1 MFTADAHNDFLM
13 HDYQKEQRMK
23 RLPVC
28 DICGEPI
35 QDESYHVLFDNNVC
49 DSCLIDNIRFVED

>member
-1 MFTADAHNDFLM
+1 MFTSDAHRDFLM
-13 HDYQKEQRMK
+13 HDHMTVQRMK
-23 RLPVC
+23 RFPIC

-49 DSCLIDNIRFVED
+49 DRCLNDNIRFVED